1 MQHKHLLKKFIW
13 LLKKHNIYNQY
24 LENINSID
32 ATNYRYWSLS
42 LINSHPSFFIAEEIK
57 RRPTYL
63 AINAFNL
70 STMKGIKIRQMLDL
84 SSEWVNIIT
93 EHSTKF

>member
-13 LLKKHNIYNQY
+13 LLKKHNIYDQY
-24 LENINSID
+24 LKNINSID
-32 ATNYRYWSLS
+32 ATSYRYWSSSRL
-42 LINSHPSFFIAEEIK
+42 NSHPSFFIAEEIK

-63 AINAFNL
+63 ANNAFSL
-70 STMKGIKIRQMLDL
+70 GSMKGIKVRQMLDL

-93 EHSTKF
+93 EHFTKN